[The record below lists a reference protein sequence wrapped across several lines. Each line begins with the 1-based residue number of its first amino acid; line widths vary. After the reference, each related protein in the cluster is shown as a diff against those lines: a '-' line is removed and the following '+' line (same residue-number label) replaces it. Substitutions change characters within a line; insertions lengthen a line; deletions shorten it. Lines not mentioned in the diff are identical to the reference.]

1 MVLDFAVGIVRYFS
15 RWAADTDDLCQF
27 LLLYA
32 SCTLF
37 VMLYASFSYDQPI
50 QSVRDIETVQEYSN
64 QYSKYMYWR

>member
-1 MVLDFAVGIVRYFS
+1 MVLEFAVGIVPYFS
-15 RWAADTDDLCQF
+15 RWTADTDNLCHF

-37 VMLYASFSYDQPI
+37 VMLYASFSYDRPI
-50 QSVRDIETVQEYSN
+50 QSVRDIETVQKYST